1 MSQSQKPSP
10 AAVSSALPA
19 SQAWA
24 NKKIKLVLL
33 GRKHRNGAR
42 FTETYIMNIVN
53 ITDPVSVADV
63 IREALEAA
71 QGTAEI
77 PADLLEGVE
86 FRFVAKD

>member
-1 MSQSQKPSP
+1 MNQSQKPSP
-10 AAVSSALPA
+10 VGACSALSA
-19 SQAWA
+19 SEAWA
-24 NKKIKLVLL
+24 DKKIKLVLR

-42 FTETYIMNIVN
+42 FTETYYMNIVN
-53 ITDPVSVADV
+53 IANPVSVADV

-86 FRFVAKD
+86 FRFVKT